1 MKIVVSSS
9 STCMAGVT
17 YLTLDGDLFALEVV
31 HVPQQHLFPVAAI
44 TDEAQI

>member
-1 MKIVVSSS
+1 
-9 STCMAGVT
+9 MAGVT

-31 HVPQQHLFPVAAI
+31 HVPQQQHLFPVAAI